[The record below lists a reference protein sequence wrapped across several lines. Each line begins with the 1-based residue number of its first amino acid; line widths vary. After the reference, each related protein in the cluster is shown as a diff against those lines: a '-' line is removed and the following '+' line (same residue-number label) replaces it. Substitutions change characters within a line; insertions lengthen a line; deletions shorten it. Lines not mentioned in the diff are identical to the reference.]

1 MCNQIKLKTTLL
13 SVVVLCPDLEDDD
26 FNSISICLITRSVC
40 EGVVLDRSVSFRYW
54 LRIQEA
60 GAEIR
65 PQAWPPKWPTAPFAN
80 TAIRFTLHHLWELA
94 LDSRHTRSVIPHT
107 ATSAYYS
114 QGTKCRR
121 NHSAQRV
128 LYSFPSRHSA
138 PSQNWQFNDFTSFL
152 WNSQCT
158 VGNDRFEVQQESYI
172 IEGLTGP
179 GWVLSFSSCHCSAG
193 REKPLI
199 QSTGD
204 RISTLR
210 VILNRHIV
218 NHNKQ

>member
-1 MCNQIKLKTTLL
+1 MTVST
-13 SVVVLCPDLEDDD
+13 VP
-26 FNSISICLITRSVC
+26 VC
-40 EGVVLDRSVSFRYW
+40 FWHW

-60 GAEIR
+60 GTENR
-65 PQAWPPKWPTAPFAN
+65 PQVWPPKWPTAPFAN
-80 TAIRFTLHHLWELA
+80 IVMRFTLHRLRELA
-94 LDSRHTRSVIPHT
+94 LEAWPTHISLSFFKSPYI

-114 QGTKCRR
+114 QGTTICRQ
-121 NHSAQRV
+121 NHSSQRV
-128 LYSFPSRHSA
+128 LYSFPSCHSA

-179 GWVLSFSSCHCSAG
+179 GWIFSLFPCHCIAG

-204 RISTLR
+204 RISTFR
-210 VILNRHIV
+210 VILDPRIV
-218 NHNKQ
+218 NHNEQ